1 MSIKKIWL
9 ILLVCV
15 LSLGFV
21 ACGEEEVEEEPK
33 LTTEQELQKVLNG
46 VIVDASIKKL
56 VSDLELPNM
65 ANGEY
70 YISWSIDEKY
80 SEYAKIEEYGEGKQK
95 IVIVRPEIG
104 EAWAEF
110 VLVGEIGEG
119 VTKVK
124 REWTGCYVM
133 PEQPAPI
140 VNTVELFSQTQGAYI
155 QISGQA
161 IYMNGSHGIW
171 IKDKFGTAYIY
182 TEKNGKLDV
191 EVGDTFTVT
200 GTKDLYY
207 SLLEVKDVTLDKESV
222 VKGTFD
228 YNDEVIESDVDTLAG
243 YAPVGST
250 YSQEQLSVLGKFY
263 KISGKII
270 DDPNGK
276 YTYAVENPATGKSV
290 VIYDSA
296 LADGVKDK
304 VASLKGKYAE
314 MVVLY
319 NDFYST
325 GFARVVPILDSIKE
339 TEAPTLSDED
349 KVNDTIATLQKLL
362 SEKVVEDIALPTS
375 NDYDGLTIE
384 WASNKPEVLSAEGK
398 FGTSENKEE
407 EVELTAVIKLGE
419 ITKEEKFTVT
429 VAFASEM
436 TVAEAV
442 KACDGDS
449 KVVSLKGKVVAL
461 DVDGYFYLAD
471 STGVIYVRSKL
482 PEGVVSGDSVVVD
495 GQTSVYL
502 NSNKQYTRQINANN
516 ISKIEEEV
524 AVMEA
529 VKTAISDFPSLE
541 AENGVLSNAAIETI
555 KAYSNYGKL
564 VEITGYVKTRGQYCN
579 AYICEANDDTSA
591 GLLVYYKSDK
601 QDELKAYEG
610 KKVTVVICVYDA
622 NGFDGWRLGSPLSIT
637 EVTE

>member
-375 NDYDGLTIE
+375 NDYDVLTIE

-564 VEITGYVKTRGQYCN
+564 VEITGYVKIRGQYGN

-601 QDELKAYEG
+601 QDELKSYEG

-622 NGFDGWRLGSPLSIT
+622 NGYDGWRLGSPLSIT

>member
-95 IVIVRPEIG
+95 IVIVRPEID

-124 REWTGCYVM
+124 REWIGCYVM
-133 PEQPAPI
+133 PEQPASI

-276 YTYAVENPATGKSV
+276 YTYAVENHATGKSV

-564 VEITGYVKTRGQYCN
+564 VEITGYVKTRGQYGN

-601 QDELKAYEG
+601 QDELKSYEG

-622 NGFDGWRLGSPLSIT
+622 NGYDGWRLGSPLSIT

>member
-110 VLVGEIGEG
+110 VLVGEIGGG

-124 REWTGCYVM
+124 REWAECYVM
-133 PEQPAPI
+133 PKQPATK
-140 VNTVELFSQTQGAYI
+140 VNTTSLFNEVQGSYVEIT
-155 QISGQA
+155 GQA
-161 IYMNGSHGIW
+161 IYKNGKHGIW
-171 IKDKFGTAYIY
+171 IKDNFGTAYIY
-182 TEKNGKLDV
+182 TEKTGELEVN
-191 EVGDTFTVT
+191 VGDTFTVT
-200 GTKDLYY
+200 GTKDLYC

-222 VKGTFD
+222 KEGTFD
-228 YNDEVIESDVDTLAG
+228 YKEEVIESNVDTLAS

-250 YSQEQLSVLGKFY
+250 YTKDQLAVLGKFY

-270 DDPNGK
+270 DDPNDK

-325 GFARVVPILDSIKE
+325 GFGRVVPILDSIKE
-339 TEAPTLSDED
+339 TEAPTLSDQD
-349 KVNDTIATLQKLL
+349 KVNNTVATLQKLL

-375 NDYDGLTIE
+375 NEYDGLTIE
-384 WASNKPEVLSAEGK
+384 WVSNKPEVLSAEGK

-407 EVELTAVIKLGE
+407 QVELTAVIKLGE

-429 VAFASEM
+429 VAFASEVS
-436 TVAEAV
+436 VAEAV

-461 DVDGYFYLAD
+461 DADGYFYLAD
-471 STGVIYVRSKL
+471 STGVIYVRTKL
-482 PEGVVSGDSVVVD
+482 PEGVVSGDNVVVD

-541 AENGVLSNAAIETI
+541 AESGVLSDAAIETI

-564 VEITGYVKTRGQYCN
+564 VEITGFVKIRGSYGN

-622 NGFDGWRLGSPLSIT
+622 NGYDGWRLGSPLSIT